1 MVSVVEVGEAAVA
14 YEVQGDGDPVI
25 MVHGSAGS
33 RAHWMFTTPAMVER
47 NRLVLMEYSGGG
59 ETTDAGG
66 PLDVDGLVDQ
76 VLGVADAENL
86 DRFHLAGWSLGAVI
100 AAATAARSPERVR
113 SAALI
118 CGWAQSDAY
127 MRFAFDLWLR
137 LMAETPELFGR
148 YLFQIGF
155 TPAWFAE
162 TGDAVEAVLEAG
174 AGISSGAARH
184 MELDQRVDI
193 ADRLAMISSPTLV
206 LGARRDLVVPF
217 EHSVVLADSIK
228 NAELVELDCGH
239 FVPFERP
246 AELAASLTDFFGRH

>member
-1 MVSVVEVGEAAVA
+1 MGSVVVGEANVA
-14 YEVQGDGDPVI
+14 YEAQGDGDPVVL
-25 MVHGSAGS
+25 VHGSAGS
-33 RAHWMFTTPAMVER
+33 RDHWMFTAPAMAER

-137 LMAETPELFGR
+137 LMA
-148 YLFQIGF
+148 
-155 TPAWFAE
+155 
-162 TGDAVEAVLEAG
+162 
-174 AGISSGAARH
+174 
-184 MELDQRVDI
+184 
-193 ADRLAMISSPTLV
+193 
-206 LGARRDLVVPF
+206 
-217 EHSVVLADSIK
+217 
-228 NAELVELDCGH
+228 
-239 FVPFERP
+239 
-246 AELAASLTDFFGRH
+246 

>member
-1 MVSVVEVGEAAVA
+1 MGSVVVGEANVA
-14 YEVQGDGDPVI
+14 YEAQGDGDPVVL
-25 MVHGSAGS
+25 VHGSAGS
-33 RAHWMFTTPAMVER
+33 RDHWMFTAPAMAER

-59 ETTDAGG
+59 ETTDPGG

-86 DRFHLAGWSLGAVI
+86 DRFHVVGWSLGAVI
-100 AAATAARSPERVR
+100 AAATAARASERVR

-118 CGWAQSDAY
+118 CGWGESDAY

-137 LMAETPELFGR
+137 LMAESPELFAR

-155 TPAWFAE
+155 TPDWFAA

-174 AGISSGAARH
+174 AGLSAGAARH
-184 MELDQRVDI
+184 LELDMRIDI
-193 ADRLAMISSPTLV
+193 SDRLAAISVPTLV
-206 LGARRDLVVPF
+206 IGARRDLVVPF
-217 EHSVVLADSIK
+217 EHSKALAQSIAG
-228 NAELVELDCGH
+228 AELVELDCGH

-246 AELAASLTDFFGRH
+246 AELAVLLSEFVGGH